1 MTKTERFNSLA
12 EVRKHRDQLR
22 VERDARADDLRV
34 HWDNLK
40 DKEFRR
46 GLMLDAASDL
56 FRTKGSGGGLGIAAG
71 AVKMAG
77 GWLPLIGPLL
87 GGRKGILGSR
97 LFWTSVSVVLPL
109 LVNKDGAGRIG
120 DLWNGVLNGFD
131 RVREFFGKGTVAE
144 DNER

>member
-12 EVRKHRDQLR
+12 EVRKHREQLLT
-22 VERDARADDLRV
+22 ERDARAEDLRA
-34 HWDNLK
+34 HWERIQ

-56 FRTKGSGGGLGIAAG
+56 FRMNNGAG
-71 AVKMAG
+71 ALGAIAGGVKMAG

-97 LFWTSVSVVLPL
+97 LFWTGLSVALPL
-109 LVNKDGAGRIG
+109 LVNKDGASRIG
-120 DLWNGVLNGFD
+120 DLWDGVRNGIQQVKGFMRSHNGTE
-131 RVREFFGKGTVAE
+131 VE
-144 DNER
+144 DE

>member
-12 EVRKHRDQLR
+12 EVRALRQQLR
-22 VERDARADDLRV
+22 TERDARAEDLRV
-34 HWDNLK
+34 HWVNVK

-56 FRTKGSGGGLGIAAG
+56 FRMKNGAGALGVAAS

-77 GWLPLIGPLL
+77 GWLPVIGPLL

-97 LFWTSVSVVLPL
+97 LFWTGLSVVLPL
-109 LVNKDGAGRIG
+109 LVNKDRASLMGN
-120 DLWNGVLNGFD
+120 LWENVRNGIQ
-131 RVREFFGKGTVAE
+131 RAKEFLRTRNDDPEE
-144 DNER
+144 DE